1 MFTYDVMDKMNAFFT
16 DDENVIRVKSPQL
29 EHTTP
34 FMHIT
39 NGDVQS
45 LPLED
50 RTKASRL
57 QQQSP
62 SQRRM
67 DPNLQVHSAVGVD
80 AVLAKKVTVV
90 QAHVRG
96 YLTRK
101 HLEPLKMQT
110 KAATVIQAYWYGLP

>member
-16 DDENVIRVKSPQL
+16 DDGNVIRVKSPQL

-34 FMHIT
+34 FMYIT

-67 DPNLQVHSAVGVD
+67 VQVHSAVGVD